1 MHPAGYELV
10 RVKSIHLMST
20 LPAFCQQGAR
30 RPCRLQTFIYEV
42 VSVVYF
48 ACLYPIVV
56 PGVVL
61 RLEVTQ
67 EALAGKCVRCDS
79 FHPSLKIHLG
89 APPIS
94 HCSYYCVNNSSSNI
108 TSRHR
113 LNRLRHYKYFYVLEK
128 FWAIKIML

>member
-10 RVKSIHLMST
+10 RVKSIHLAST

-30 RPCRLQTFIYEV
+30 RPCRLRTFIYEV

-56 PGVVL
+56 SGVVL

-67 EALAGKCVRCDS
+67 EGLAGKCVRCDS

-94 HCSYYCVNNSSSNI
+94 HTVLIIAWI
-108 TSRHR
+108 TFLRISRR
-113 LNRLRHYKYFYVLEK
+113 V
-128 FWAIKIML
+128 IV